1 MTSNKYKF
9 QSHYKKIEDPV
20 NTDFYS
26 LYKIIGFGSKNNF
39 SITKNDINGLIAW
52 IAGPYVIFYDIPTDS
67 QVFFLKNKN
76 NKVFTSIRF
85 SNNGKFLTT
94 GEGNCKNGEIYLYQ
108 INKIGKKYNCR
119 LILSYINHLYGIDKL
134 FFFKADKFILS
145 IGDKEDRLINVM
157 DIENKK
163 IILTYKFNNNILGA
177 DIFNNSAVICGNNF
191 IRIYE
196 LEFTELN
203 IKKNSNNLFIKK
215 SVDLSKLKDKNFI
228 YVSIYINKITK
239 KEKIFFLTEDCYLAE
254 MLPNKFTLNRW
265 INLKVQTCFNLE
277 IWGDKIGIGCGD
289 GIYRIFN
296 ANDLTYIQNLPKPP
310 PLGQYSVN
318 PNIDY
323 PKNNYLTYP
332 DIKCNIYS
340 NYYNKLITVYN
351 NNYFFVW
358 DISNINKIEIITH
371 HIFQNGSIKNMDLA
385 IDKKEG
391 IIKMVT
397 NGDDKTVIFWNF
409 KINDFLQNYNNNIFF
424 NNNSN
429 YHQNI
434 KYIFYLSK
442 NYEHFQYKKQ
452 SSLLSKNNSLNEKPN
467 DENVDLTAIKFST
480 DLQYLLIADSIG
492 NLKIFSLGN
501 NYNQIKEIHAHNGK
515 INCIDTILLENNH
528 NEKCQT
534 FLATGSSDNYLNIY
548 DSQSNFINIKTKK
561 DFNIISE
568 KMSSEII
575 NILFYQDPNSNL
587 KIMVSEINSTITIF
601 KVDKGFLQN
610 LQKFYEPNIKTYSL
624 SYNPMVNKIISGHN
638 GKILIWKTNC
648 DQVYKNFEVSK
659 GDKILDNLKV
669 TGDSEGI
676 IFATSN
682 DDNNIRIRAL
692 YNGKLLCKIEL
703 AESITNLAF
712 ILNNNFLIST
722 SSEGYIYFFK
732 INQDLISKLKSD
744 KKLINSIEEKNV
756 INNKLKFLQKL
767 MENDVSTSRNEK
779 IKNILEKF
787 HEGEEANFNDLNK
800 LDELVIESKSRINSI
815 KYRDDIKQKEENEIN
830 NDKKDNINNVEI
842 LEQKKLFELKIKD
855 NNIRKEK
862 KHYKNVKKISINDSF
877 RNIENNISNREK
889 IKKRNTVNNNV
900 TYINSDIKLKS
911 FGSNNKKLISPIK
924 LNIAN
929 KINQTENK
937 VSLYKHID
945 FKSVL
950 KPNDI
955 KFMKLNNSE
964 KYKNKIKH
972 IYISDNIRFSILK
985 KNKNKNM
992 NFQIVKHALNYKNV
1006 NCKYNIKDII
1016 IKQINNININN
1027 IHKKSDLILLEKKLQ
1042 ILKNKIKTK
1051 LNLPVENEEKEKIL
1065 DTFGVLLIDRIN
1077 KAKKNYK

>member
-26 LYKIIGFGSKNNF
+26 LHKIIGFGSKNNF
-39 SITKNDINGLIAW
+39 SITKNDKNGLIAW

-85 SNNGKFLTT
+85 SNNGKFLAT
-94 GEGNCKNGEIYLYQ
+94 GEGKYKNGEIYLYE
-108 INKIGKKYNCR
+108 INKIEKKYNCK

-134 FFFKADKFILS
+134 FFFKTDKFILS

-196 LEFTELN
+196 FEFTELN

-215 SVDLSKLKDKNFI
+215 SVDLSKLKEKNFI
-228 YVSIYINKITK
+228 YVSIYTNKITK

-323 PKNNYLTYP
+323 PKNNDLTYP

-340 NYYNKLITVYN
+340 NYYNKLITVYS

-358 DISNINKIEIITH
+358 DISNINKIEIIRH

-385 IDKKEG
+385 NDKKEG
-391 IIKMVT
+391 EIKMVT

-409 KINDFLQNYNNNIFF
+409 KINDFLKNYNNIIF

-442 NYEHFQYKKQ
+442 NYEHYQYKKHN
-452 SSLLSKNNSLNEKPN
+452 SLLSKNNSLNENPN
-467 DENVDLTAIKFST
+467 DGNIDLTAIKFSA

-492 NLKIFSLGN
+492 NLKVFSLGN
-501 NYNQIKEIHAHNGK
+501 DYNQIREIHAHNGK
-515 INCIDTILLENNH
+515 INCIDTILLENNY

-548 DSQSNFINIKTKK
+548 DSQNNFINIKTKK

-575 NILFYQDPNSNL
+575 NILFYQDPNSIL

-610 LQKFYEPNIKTYSL
+610 LQKFYEPKIKTYSL
-624 SYNPMVNKIISGHN
+624 SYIPLVNKIISGHN

-682 DDNNIRIRAL
+682 EDNNIRIRSL

-722 SSEGYIYFFK
+722 SNEGYIYFFK
-732 INQDLISKLKSD
+732 INQDLISRLKGD

-779 IKNILEKF
+779 MKNILEKF
-787 HEGEEANFNDLNK
+787 NEGEEANFNDLNK

-830 NDKKDNINNVEI
+830 NDKKDNINNEEI

-911 FGSNNKKLISPIK
+911 FGSNNKKFISPIK

-945 FKSVL
+945 FKSVI
-950 KPNDI
+950 KPNHI
-955 KFMKLNNSE
+955 KFMKLNNNE
-964 KYKNKIKH
+964 NYKNKVKH
-972 IYISDNIRFSILK
+972 FCISDNIRFSILK
-985 KNKNKNM
+985 KYENKNM
-992 NFQIVKHALNYKNV
+992 NFQIVKHVLNYKSV

-1051 LNLPVENEEKEKIL
+1051 LNLPVENEEKEKLL